1 MYLGIDF
8 GTSSVKASVI
18 DSACAEQWTYRVPLG
33 SGDLLRPSAWVEALD
48 DLFDALPLEIKRG
61 LCSVAVDGTSGTV
74 FLCDEAL
81 TPRSSVLAYDNADAT
96 AEAARIARACG
107 EQALVTAPTSSL
119 AKVLWLERYRS
130 SDAACFIA
138 HQADWIAARL
148 RGEFSGS
155 DEHNTLKLGFDP
167 ASWNWLPCITALE
180 MRSRLPRVNASGSVL
195 GPISASFARRHHFA
209 QNCSVRAG
217 TTDSMAAFLAA
228 GATRAGD
235 ALTSLGSTLTLKLL
249 SNVRIDAVDYGV
261 YSHRF
266 GDRWLLGGAS
276 NAGARVLSSFF
287 TDQELKELSSCIE
300 VDSPSALDYY
310 PLLTRGERFPIA
322 DPQLEP
328 RLAPRPASDKAFLHG
343 LLEGLA
349 RIEQLG
355 YERLES
361 LGAPAVT
368 RVFTSGGGAH
378 NPAWAAIRRRVLAR
392 EIAAAPHTEAAY
404 GAALLAR
411 LGTNAY
417 KAARMEDTELP

>member
-8 GTSSVKASVI
+8 GTSSVKASAI
-18 DSACAEQWTYRVPLG
+18 DRACAEQWTYRIPLG
-33 SGDLLRPSAWVEALD
+33 SGDLLRPHTWAEALD
-48 DLFDALPLEIKRG
+48 HLFQAVPSEIKRG
-61 LCSVAVDGTSGTV
+61 LSRIAVDGTSGTV

-81 TPRSSVLAYDNADAT
+81 TPQSSVLAYDNADAT
-96 AEAARIARACG
+96 TEAARIARACG
-107 EQALVTAPTSSL
+107 EQALVAAPTSSL
-119 AKVLWLERYRS
+119 AKVLRLEHQHS
-130 SDAACFIA
+130 SDAARFIA

-167 ASWNWLPCITALE
+167 ASCNWLPCISALE
-180 MRSRLPRVNASGSVL
+180 IISRFPSVNASGSAL
-195 GPISASFARRHHFA
+195 GPISAGFARRHNVA
-209 QNCSVRAG
+209 KNCSVRAG
-217 TTDSMAAFLAA
+217 TTDSVAAFLAA
-228 GATRAGD
+228 GASRAGD

-249 SNVRIDAVDYGV
+249 SNVRIDAGEYGV

-287 TDQELKELSSCIE
+287 TDQELVALSSRIE
-300 VDSPSALDYY
+300 VAKPSALDYY

-322 DPQLEP
+322 DPLLEP
-328 RLAPRPASDKAFLHG
+328 RLAPRPASDQSFLHG

-349 RIEQLG
+349 RIEHLG
-355 YERLES
+355 YERLEA
-361 LGAPAVT
+361 LGAPPVT

-378 NPAWAAIRRRVLAR
+378 NPAWTAIRRRVLTRQVAQ
-392 EIAAAPHTEAAY
+392 APRTEAAY

-411 LGTNAY
+411 LGTDAY